1 MKVLIIEDELPTA
14 IEMQRTLLAIDDNLQ
29 IIGMLSSV
37 ADINHQSELLPKADL
52 IFSDIQLSDGLS
64 IDVLLK
70 FNNTVPVIFCTA
82 YNHYALAAFKANGI
96 DYIVKPFTNE
106 TVKAAL
112 DKFKRLTSNVV
123 DLKQLSD
130 DIKQEKTKQKANII
144 IHRGDK
150 IIPLSIQET
159 ALFYI
164 DNTLVYAYTFDGKKV
179 AINEQLDVLETLVG
193 ESFFRVSRQFIV
205 NRKAIKEASKYFD
218 RKILVHLN
226 IPFAKQIIISRLK
239 ATEFINWLSAV

>member
-1 MKVLIIEDELPTA
+1 MKVIIIEDELPTA
-14 IEMQRTLLAIDDNLQ
+14 IEMKRTLLTIDADLH

-64 IDVLLK
+64 IDALLK

-96 DYIVKPFTNE
+96 DYILKPFTNE
-106 TVKAAL
+106 TVKIAF
-112 DKFKRLTSNVV
+112 DKFKRLSNTIV
-123 DLKQLSD
+123 DFNQLSN

-150 IIPLSIQET
+150 IIPLSIQEM

-164 DNTLVYAYTFDGKKV
+164 DNTLVYAYTFDGKKL
-179 AINEQLDVLETLVG
+179 AINEQLDALETLVG
-193 ESFFRVSRQFIV
+193 ESFFRASRQFLV
-205 NRKAIKEASKYFD
+205 NRKAVKEASKYFD

-226 IPFAKQIIISRLK
+226 IPFVEQIIISRLK
-239 ATEFINWLSAV
+239 ATEFINWLSVV

>member
-1 MKVLIIEDELPTA
+1 MKVLIIEDELPAA
-14 IEMQRTLLAIDDNLQ
+14 IEMQRTLQAIDVNLQ
-29 IIGMLSSV
+29 IIGILSSV
-37 ADINHQSELLPKADL
+37 ADINHQSELLLKADL
-52 IFSDIQLSDGLS
+52 IFSDIQLSDGLG
-64 IDVLLK
+64 IDALLK
-70 FNNTVPVIFCTA
+70 FKNTVPIIFCTA

-106 TVKAAL
+106 TVKVAL

-123 DLKQLSD
+123 DLKQLSS
-130 DIKQEKTKQKANII
+130 DIKQEKKRQRANII

-150 IIPLSIQET
+150 IIPLSIQEM

-164 DNTLVYAYTFDGKKV
+164 DNNLVYAYTFDCKKV
-179 AINEQLDVLETLVG
+179 AINEQMDALETLVG
-193 ESFFRVSRQFIV
+193 ESFFRASRQFLI

-226 IPFAKQIIISRLK
+226 IPFPEQIIISRLK
-239 ATEFINWLSAV
+239 ATEFINWLSTV